1 MALKDTMDKVKEQF
15 RESAGLPAD
24 PGHIDDTETVI
35 EPWEPPVLEEE
46 PEEP

>member
-1 MALKDTMDKVKEQF
+1 MELDETMDKVKTQF
-15 RESAGLPAD
+15 RTVGALPVT
-24 PGHIDDTETVI
+24 PGHIDDTETVT